1 MDWNLSF
8 QFTYKLEEKDK
19 SKGYFEA
26 DDYKVYFDFSTREE
40 LIMADT
46 SNITIRMDNT
56 LRKQAEELFSDFGL
70 TLSAAYIMFVK
81 QAVREQR
88 IPFEITRNVPNDVT
102 LSAIRETEEM
112 EGNPDVKTFSSV
124 DELMEDLM
132 A

>member
-1 MDWNLSF
+1 
-8 QFTYKLEEKDK
+8 
-19 SKGYFEA
+19 
-26 DDYKVYFDFSTREE
+26 
-40 LIMADT
+40 MADT
-46 SNITIRMDNT
+46 SNITIRMDNK

-88 IPFEITRNVPNDVT
+88 IPFEITRNVPNDIT
-102 LSAIRETEEM
+102 LAAIREAKEM
-112 EGNPDVKTFSSV
+112 ENDPNVRTFASV